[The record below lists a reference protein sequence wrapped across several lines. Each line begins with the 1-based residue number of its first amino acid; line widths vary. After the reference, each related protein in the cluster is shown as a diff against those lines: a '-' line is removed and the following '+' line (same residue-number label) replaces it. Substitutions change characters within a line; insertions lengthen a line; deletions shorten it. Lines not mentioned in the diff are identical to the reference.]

1 MNSRYRQERYHPPY
15 YLLTGL
21 ILGLLLGFGIT
32 FLLFPVQYTNV
43 PPETLQSVDK
53 DQYRL
58 MIASAFQANGDFGRA
73 FARLGVLREENLA
86 NVLLQQAQ
94 RSERR
99 SDAQLLLK
107 LSQALE
113 KSPAQNDSALPEI
126 PATIT
131 IAPPQTTPEASTTEQ
146 PTTQAIRTATGEAPT
161 LSVTRTPF
169 PTPASVSSLNIPF
182 RLIEQQT
189 VCNPAYTDSLIQIE
203 VVDKKNKPLSN
214 ARVFVSWEGGQ
225 DIFYTGFFPEISA
238 GYADYSI
245 TSGISYR
252 VRIGEI
258 GAVVENISAPECQDA
273 NNNPYWGSISLL
285 FAEP

>member
-1 MNSRYRQERYHPPY
+1 MNSRYRQERHHPPY
-15 YLLTGL
+15 YLLTGF
-21 ILGLLLGFGIT
+21 ILGLLIGFGIT
-32 FLLFPVQYTNV
+32 FLVFPVQYTNI

-58 MIASAFQANGDFGRA
+58 MIASAYQANEDIGRA
-73 FARLGVLREENLA
+73 RARLGVLREENMA
-86 NVLLQQAQ
+86 EVLLQQAQ

-113 KSPAQNDSALPEI
+113 KSPLAVGTTNPEI

-131 IAPPQTTPEASTTEQ
+131 IAAPQSTPETEASEQ
-146 PTTQAIRTATGEAPT
+146 PTTQAVRTATVAVT
-161 LSVTRTPF
+161 NSTVTRTPF
-169 PTPASVSSLNIPF
+169 PTPASVSSMNIPF
-182 RLIEQQT
+182 RLVEQNSICDPT
-189 VCNPAYTDSLIQIE
+189 YSESLIQIE

-214 ARVFVSWEGGQ
+214 ARVFVSWDGGQ
-225 DIFYTGFFPEISA
+225 DIFYTGFFPELSP
-238 GYADYSI
+238 GYADFSMLPE
-245 TSGISYR
+245 TPYR

-258 GAVVENISAPECQDA
+258 GAVVENIIAPECQDE
-273 NNNPYWGSISLL
+273 NNNNYWGSISLL